1 MERRYARSMKKHHL
15 AVIALVITGT
25 FNLGAFIYVAGHRE
39 YVPAS
44 YSQDYLSGANVPA
57 QLPAWIGRM
66 P

>member
-44 YSQDYLSGANVPA
+44 YSQDYLFGANVPA

>member
-1 MERRYARSMKKHHL
+1 MERRYARSMKKHPL
-15 AVIALVITGT
+15 PVIALVITGT

-44 YSQDYLSGANVPA
+44 YSQDYLSGGNVPA

>member
-1 MERRYARSMKKHHL
+1 MKKHRL
-15 AVIALVITGT
+15 AAIALVIAGT
-25 FNLGAFIYVAGHRE
+25 FNLVAFIFVAGHGE

-57 QLPAWIGRM
+57 QLPAWIDRM

>member
-1 MERRYARSMKKHHL
+1 MEGRYARSMKKHPL
-15 AVIALVITGT
+15 AVIALIVTGT
-25 FNLGAFIYVAGHRE
+25 LNLVAFINLAGHGE

-57 QLPAWIGRM
+57 QLPAWIDRM

>member
-1 MERRYARSMKKHHL
+1 MKKHPL
-15 AVIALVITGT
+15 AVIAFLITGT

-39 YVPAS
+39 YVPTN

-57 QLPAWIGRM
+57 WIARM